1 MSKSLEWT
9 AKEKSM
15 EHKKTAKITLNYK
28 ENIAWKM
35 QLGDKVTFQ
44 RSKGA
49 CYFSV
54 CESAKDNQEGGIGFY
69 YLWHG

>member
-1 MSKSLEWT
+1 
-9 AKEKSM
+9 M

-69 YLWHG
+69 YL